1 MGDKL
6 EAGQDKTM
14 GWLGYLNHRGL
25 MNPTKEFQNLIA
37 QFDLVL
43 VKYHGH
49 ELTLEKF
56 PIETFTR
63 ILKSQFPSVPEELLF
78 FYSKVR
84 FFIRLKHLNKCLNLE
99 LIESKKKHNIHVNK
113 YM

>member
-6 EAGQDKTM
+6 EAGQDKMM

-37 QFDLVL
+37 QFDLVF

-63 ILKSQFPSVPEELLF
+63 ILESQFPSVPEELLF

-84 FFIRLKHLNKCLNLE
+84 FFIRLKHLN
-99 LIESKKKHNIHVNK
+99 
-113 YM
+113 